1 MKLIDSKGRMQG
13 VSCGLVDNDGMF
25 LLLLDDNVTK
35 HFKFSDEHELIED
48 LMRELDGNGAKQD
61 RLSDK
66 IILLERRVSEWKSK
80 AESRQKRIDHLEEKL
95 RRIAGVV
102 E

>member
-1 MKLIDSKGRMQG
+1 MRLIDSKGRMQG

-25 LLLLDDNVTK
+25 LLLLNDNVTK
-35 HFKFSDEHELIED
+35 HFKFSGEHELIED
-48 LMRELDGNGAKQD
+48 LMRELDGNEEKVD

-66 IILLERRVSEWKSK
+66 IVLLERRVNEWKGK

-95 RRIAGVV
+95 HQIAGVV

>member
-1 MKLIDSKGRMQG
+1 MRLIDGKGRMQG
-13 VSCGLVDNDGMF
+13 VSCGLVDNNGAF

-35 HFKFSDEHELIED
+35 HFKFSNEHELIED
-48 LMRELDGNGAKQD
+48 LMREVESNESKQD

-80 AESRQKRIDHLEEKL
+80 AESRQKRIDYLEAKL
-95 RRIAGVV
+95 RKTAGAI

>member
-1 MKLIDSKGRMQG
+1 MRLIDSKGRMQG

-35 HFKFSDEHELIED
+35 HFKFSSEHELIED
-48 LMRELDGNGAKQD
+48 LMREIDGNETKVD

-66 IILLERRVSEWKSK
+66 IVILEHRVTEWKGK
-80 AESRQKRIDHLEEKL
+80 AESRQKRIDHLEEKM

>member
-1 MKLIDSKGRMQG
+1 MRLIDSKGRMQG

-25 LLLLDDNVTK
+25 LLLLNDNVTK
-35 HFKFSDEHELIED
+35 HFKFSGEHELIED
-48 LMRELDGNGAKQD
+48 LMHELDGNEEKVD

-66 IILLERRVSEWKSK
+66 IVILERRVSEWKGK
-80 AESRQKRIDHLEEKL
+80 AESRQKRIDHLEDKL